1 MAAVEL
7 IFPDLKPDQ
16 ASLNEL
22 EQDWPMFMKKL
33 TSPNPGVLCG
43 FHGWVLTE
51 NGRNVRDENKKVVVF
66 EWDKVESFTSFI
78 TTSQFAEF
86 AASIGHLFTGPP
98 RPQLFRTDT
107 SPKDAASVGKME
119 ILRLTVQN
127 SEATA
132 LALQIWEDISVYL
145 KTCYQE
151 GVTVSYGK
159 SQNLADEI
167 VVGLIGWHALEN
179 QSIET
184 SGTGLEGFIEKLKS
198 LGELSCMGVGLEDM
212 KLPPVQGL

>member
-1 MAAVEL
+1 M
-7 IFPDLKPDQ
+7 DLSDR
-16 ASLNEL
+16 SFFLL
-22 EQDWPMFMKKL
+22 KKH
-33 TSPNPGVLCG
+33 S
-43 FHGWVLTE
+43 
-51 NGRNVRDENKKVVVF
+51 

-167 VVGLIGWHALEN
+167 VVGLIGWHALEVCAWVLALLVEQN
-179 QSIET
+179 SVFFF
-184 SGTGLEGFIEKLKS
+184 LDNS
-198 LGELSCMGVGLEDM
+198 LTCAES
-212 KLPPVQGL
+212 KY